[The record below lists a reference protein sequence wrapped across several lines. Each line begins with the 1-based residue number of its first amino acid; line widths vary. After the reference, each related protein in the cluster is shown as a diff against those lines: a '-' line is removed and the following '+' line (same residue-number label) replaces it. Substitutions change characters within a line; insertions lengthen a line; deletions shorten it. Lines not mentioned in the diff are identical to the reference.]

1 MRGRAKRLRPILT
14 DAVQALLDHVD
25 DATAGALIRWYGR
38 QYDAM
43 TDALE
48 AADRDDATFE
58 ELRDAVRA
66 AAQPDEPAG
75 IPADLLG
82 PALGVL
88 RATASALIL
97 GDTRRSMAARAAT
110 RAMRLR
116 RAAEAAETAAT
127 LHEEAAGTVR
137 AVADEIEADESA
149 ACYDNKSNRH
159 NKRNRPAA
167 SSPPRPH
174 PSSFDPKTSKNQS
187 TRARAKTRGAPAS
200 SSAWINPY
208 NLDGV
213 DPVDLALEFTGERRD
228 DARARACWGKHL
240 RNLGPRRFC
249 EALHTFEVDAQTGR
263 LENRAAA
270 LNTYLGRLD
279 P

>member
-14 DAVQALLDHVD
+14 DAIQALLDNVD

-48 AADRDDATFE
+48 AADRDDATFD
-58 ELRDAVRA
+58 ELRDAVRGA
-66 AAQPDEPAG
+66 ERPEEPAG

-116 RAAEAAETAAT
+116 KAAEAAETAAT
-127 LHEEAAGTVR
+127 LHEEAAETVR
-137 AVADEIEADESA
+137 AVADEIEADEG
-149 ACYDNKSNRH
+149 ACYDNKANKH
-159 NKRNRPAA
+159 NKRDRPAA

-174 PSSFDPKTSKNQS
+174 PSSCIPKTSKNQS
-187 TRARAKTRGAPAS
+187 TRARAPARDAPAS
-200 SSAWINPY
+200 SSAWMNPY
-208 NLDGV
+208 NLDGR

-228 DARARACWGKHL
+228 DARARACWGAHL
-240 RNLGPRRFC
+240 RRLGARAFC
-249 EALHTFEVDAQTGR
+249 EALHVFEIDSQTGR
-263 LENRAAA
+263 LDNRAAA

>member
-14 DAVQALLDHVD
+14 DAIQALLDNVD

-58 ELRDAVRA
+58 ELRDAVRD
-66 AAQPDEPAG
+66 AAQPDAPEG

-127 LHEEAAGTVR
+127 LHEEAAETVR
-137 AVADEIEADESA
+137 AVADEIEADEGA
-149 ACYDNKSNRH
+149 ACYDNSRNKH

-174 PSSFDPKTSKNQS
+174 PTSFTTRTSKNQT
-187 TRARAKTRGAPAS
+187 TRARAKTRDAPAS
-200 SSAWINPY
+200 SSAWMVPWNES
-208 NLDGV
+208 GH
-213 DPVDLALEFTGERRD
+213 DPVDLALAVTRERD
-228 DARARACWGKHL
+228 TPRARACWGAHL
-240 RNLGPRRFC
+240 RRLGARRFC
-249 EALHTFEVDAQTGR
+249 EAVHVFQVDAQTGR
-263 LENRAAA
+263 VDNLAAA
-270 LNTYLGRLD
+270 LNAKLTAMT
-279 P
+279 

>member
-14 DAVQALLDHVD
+14 DAIQALLDHVD

-58 ELRDAVRA
+58 ELRDAVRD

-127 LHEEAAGTVR
+127 LHEEAAETVR
-137 AVADEIEADESA
+137 AVADEIEADEGA
-149 ACYDNKSNRH
+149 ACYDNKTNKH

-174 PSSFDPKTSKNQS
+174 PSSFTTKSSKNQS
-187 TRARAKTRGAPAS
+187 TRARAKRDAPAS
-200 SSAWINPY
+200 SSAWLVPWNES
-208 NLDGV
+208 GR
-213 DPVDLALEFTGERRD
+213 DPVDLALAVTHERD
-228 DARARACWGKHL
+228 TPRARACWGAHL
-240 RNLGPRRFC
+240 KRLGARRFC
-249 EALHTFEVDAQTGR
+249 EAVHTFDVDAQTGR
-263 LENRAAA
+263 VENLAAA
-270 LNTYLGRLD
+270 LNAKLTAMT
-279 P
+279 